1 MEQDHVEALAMNAA
15 RTRARALP
23 PPTSVPSKADMAET
37 AAVGFA
43 LV

>member
-15 RTRARALP
+15 RTRARSLP
-23 PPTSVPSKADMAET
+23 SLPAPSKADVEEP
-37 AAVGFA
+37 AAMGFA